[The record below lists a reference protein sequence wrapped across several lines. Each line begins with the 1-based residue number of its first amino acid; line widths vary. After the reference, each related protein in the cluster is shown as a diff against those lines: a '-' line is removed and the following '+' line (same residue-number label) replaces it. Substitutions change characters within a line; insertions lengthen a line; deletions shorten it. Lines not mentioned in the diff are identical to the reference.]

1 MCELHTRIDHLKA
14 EAFAAQLLNTFN
26 QGGINLMIS
35 VGHRTGLFDVM
46 KELPP
51 ASCEEIAK
59 KAELQER
66 YVREWLHAMVTGSII
81 HFDPVNRTYKL
92 PPEHAAFLTR
102 EAGADNIAVFAQYFA
117 VLGQVEDKIIACFKD
132 GGGVPYDEFTRFHE
146 VMAEDS
152 GQTVLHTLLDQT
164 LPMVPGIQ
172 EKLQKGIT
180 VLDVGCGSGKA
191 LNLMAGTFP
200 ESRFTG
206 MDLCEEPLEE
216 ARREAERRGLKN
228 VRFEQKDLTHYR
240 HDTQYDFIT
249 AFDAIHDQARP
260 DQVLNSIYLALKP
273 GGKFLMQDIDGS
285 SHVENNMNHPLS
297 ALLYTISCMH
307 CMTVS
312 LAQNGMGLGTMWGE
326 EKAKEML
333 KDAGFRDIKVRR
345 MPHDVMNCYYILS
358 K

>member
-1 MCELHTRIDHLKA
+1 MCELHARIDHLKA
-14 EAFAAQLLNTFN
+14 EAFAGQLLHSFN

-35 VGHRTGLFDVM
+35 VGHRTGLFDVL
-46 KELPP
+46 KDLPP
-51 ASCEEIAK
+51 ASSQEISH
-59 KAELQER
+59 KAGLQER
-66 YVREWLHAMVTGSII
+66 YVREWLHAMVSGNII
-81 HFDPVNRTYKL
+81 HFDPEDRTYKL

-117 VLGQVEDKIIACFKD
+117 VLGQVEDKIISCFRN
-132 GGGVPYDEFTRFHE
+132 GGGVPYDEFARFHE

-152 GQTVLHTLLDQT
+152 GQTILHTLLDQT
-164 LPMVPGIQ
+164 LPLVSGIE
-172 EKLQKGIT
+172 EKLQKGIS

-191 LNLMAGTFP
+191 LNLMARTFP
-200 ESRFTG
+200 GSQFTG
-206 MDLCEEPLEE
+206 MDLCAEPLEK
-216 ARREAERRGLKN
+216 AREEAEKMGLKN

-240 HDTQYDFIT
+240 HTTQYDFIT

-260 DQVLNSIYLALKP
+260 DLVLNAIYLALKP
-273 GGKFLMQDIDGS
+273 DGKFLMQDIDGS
-285 SHVENNMNHPLS
+285 SYVENNRDHPLN

-307 CMTVS
+307 CMTLS

-333 KDAGFRDIKVRR
+333 KDAGFKDIRVERL
-345 MPHDVMNCYYILS
+345 PHDVMNCYYILS